1 MSKIGIGVVTY
12 NRRGYL
18 ERCLSKIRA
27 HTKSE
32 HVIVVADDG
41 SQDDTVEY
49 CRSKK
54 IRVVTGRNRGVCWNK
69 NRALFALEAL
79 GCDPILLVE
88 DDCLPTEDN
97 WDFHWRVATALFGHV
112 SYAHP
117 KLEQWKIS
125 GTGTAIDPIV
135 NNKSTAQ
142 CSSISGALMRSVG
155 FFDSRFKGY
164 GVGHAEWTT
173 RIKRAGGGFKVV
185 ELEDGVKAKANLYIS
200 GGMIADDAP
209 TFKDRD
215 NVQKNEELFTRIK
228 QEPIYRHPWHTD
240 EERDDFVAEMEANN
254 INVQR
259 YVRTFA
265 AEKPKTDLSPWTY
278 RQPVQ
283 AALDRFLRDE
293 EGFAQKGWLAS
304 ATQGVPVESS
314 EVVPPF
320 SVAAIS
326 LLRDRL
332 PGEASVLELGSSAFS
347 TVWWATHAKLA
358 LMVDTDARSVGQ
370 ARALL
375 GADAPLVHA
384 ADVPEM
390 IKVARRLGG
399 ELDVIAVAGP
409 LFPMCAS
416 LVDDALSAE
425 GVIIVGD
432 SRATKTAAAI
442 EGLREHGFKDLKL
455 LGLPVGGVAL
465 TTTSIL
471 YRSQNVLGL

>member
-12 NRRGYL
+12 NRRAYL
-18 ERCLSKIRA
+18 ERCLAKIRA

-32 HVIVVADDG
+32 HLIVVADDG
-41 SQDDTVEY
+41 SQDDTVEF
-49 CRSKK
+49 CKSSK

-259 YVRTFA
+259 YVRTFVTD
-265 AEKPKTDLSPWTY
+265 KQKTLLSPWLY

-283 AALDRFLRDE
+283 GALDRFLRDE

-304 ATQGVPVESS
+304 AVQGIPVEFS

-320 SVAAIS
+320 SIAAIS

-332 PGEASVLELGSSAFS
+332 PSEARVLELGSSAFS

-358 LMVDTDARSVGQ
+358 LMVDTDARPVGQ

-390 IKVARRLGG
+390 VKVARAGG
-399 ELDVIAVAGP
+399 GGFDVIAVPGA
-409 LFPMCAS
+409 LFLETSAFATT
-416 LVDDALSAE
+416 ALSVA
-425 GVIIVGD
+425 GIIVVND
-432 SRATKTAAAI
+432 SQTPKVASAI
-442 EGLREHGFKDLKL
+442 EALREKGFKSLKL
-455 LGLPVGGVAL
+455 VGLAVGGTVL
-465 TTTSIL
+465 KTTSIL
-471 YRSQNVLGL
+471 YRAQNILGL

>member
-12 NRRGYL
+12 NRRAYL
-18 ERCLSKIRA
+18 ERCLAKIRA

-32 HVIVVADDG
+32 HLIVVADDG
-41 SQDDTVEY
+41 SQDDTVDF
-49 CRSKK
+49 CRSSKV
-54 IRVVTGRNRGVCWNK
+54 RVITGRNRGVCWNK

-117 KLEQWKIS
+117 KLQQWAIS

-142 CSSISGALMRSVG
+142 CSSISGSLMRSVG

-173 RIKRAGGGFKVV
+173 RIKRAGGGFKTV

-240 EERDDFVAEMEANN
+240 EERDDFIAEMEANN

-259 YVRTFA
+259 YVRTFVTD
-265 AEKPKTDLSPWTY
+265 KQKTLLSPWLY

-283 AALDRFLRDE
+283 VALERFLREE
-293 EGFAQKGWLAS
+293 EGFANKGWLAS
-304 ATQGVPVESS
+304 ATQGIPVDST

-320 SVAAIS
+320 SIAAVS
-326 LLRDRL
+326 LLRERL
-332 PGEASVLELGSSAFS
+332 PAEARVLELGSSTFS
-347 TVWWATHAKLA
+347 TAWWATHAKLA
-358 LMVDTDARSVGQ
+358 LAVDTEARTV
-370 ARALL
+370 AEVRALL
-375 GADAPLVHA
+375 GDEAPVVHV

-390 IKVARRLGG
+390 IKTARASGG
-399 ELDVIAVAGP
+399 QFDVVSVPGA
-409 LFPMCAS
+409 LF
-416 LVDDALSAE
+416 LETLALSLTSLSAA
-425 GVIIVGD
+425 GIIVVND
-432 SRATKTAAAI
+432 SQLPKVANTI
-442 EGLREHGFKDLKL
+442 ESLKEKGFKQLKL
-455 LGLPVGGVAL
+455 VGLAAGGAVL
-465 TTTSIL
+465 KTTSIL
-471 YRSQNVLGL
+471 YRTQNILGV